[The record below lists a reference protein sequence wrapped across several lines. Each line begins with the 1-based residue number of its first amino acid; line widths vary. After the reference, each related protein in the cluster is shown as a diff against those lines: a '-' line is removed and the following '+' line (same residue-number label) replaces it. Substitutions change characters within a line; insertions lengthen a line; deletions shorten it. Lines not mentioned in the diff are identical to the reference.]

1 MKVEL
6 IRYAIKS
13 KVIQELY
20 SRQASIYTQ
29 NYALYLGEDDEH
41 IWLYPIAAGTP
52 MGKTIPEVCFLSVS
66 RFVKEDIIIYP
77 DEVLLDHI
85 TDIPF
90 GEMKHKGLSIFD

>member
-13 KVIQELY
+13 KEIQELDP
-20 SRQASIYTQ
+20 RQASMDTQ

-41 IWLYPIAAGTP
+41 IWLYPIIV
-52 MGKTIPEVCFLSVS
+52 MGKTIPEICLLSVS
-66 RFVKEDIIIYP
+66 RFVKGDIIIYP
-77 DEVLLDHI
+77 DEVLLDYI

-90 GEMKHKGLSIFD
+90 GEMKHKGLSMLD